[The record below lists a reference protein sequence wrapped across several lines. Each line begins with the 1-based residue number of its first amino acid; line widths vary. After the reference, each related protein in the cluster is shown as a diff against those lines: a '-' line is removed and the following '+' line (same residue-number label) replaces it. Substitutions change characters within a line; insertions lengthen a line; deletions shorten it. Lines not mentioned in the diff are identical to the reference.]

1 MLGALR
7 GGPWGV
13 VRECCATIRRPCH
26 RTHKTVWWLI
36 CTWAGIK
43 KLWVT
48 NNNSSEPLSVPVSAR
63 HPYSVGL
70 RAAAP
75 AARRIWRAG
84 TRDIEIGGGMRD
96 GVANGDC
103 VLRTSAAESRLTE
116 QESSTEFVM
125 NAEPVSK
132 TGREILQ
139 FVEKTKTS
147 CWTF

>member
-1 MLGALR
+1 MSA
-7 GGPWGV
+7 
-13 VRECCATIRRPCH
+13 RRPF
-26 RTHKTVWWLI
+26 W
-36 CTWAGIK
+36 
-43 KLWVT
+43 
-48 NNNSSEPLSVPVSAR
+48 
-63 HPYSVGL
+63 VGL

-125 NAEPVSK
+125 NAE
-132 TGREILQ
+132 
-139 FVEKTKTS
+139 S
-147 CWTF
+147 CFKNG